1 MHLWPY
7 VNGKGLAHGLRL
19 AEMDASDMLD
29 VIHYFFEDDYRYSN
43 NEESIY
49 KDEFRK
55 SFYKQV
61 YSYEYKYASD
71 DGGSKSSYR
80 DFDASATSS
89 LEDVEE
95 VIEPFNPRKKKA
107 TKAFVEATPM
117 VGDEIKPFGSILDG
131 PIG

>member
-7 VNGKGLAHGLRL
+7 VNGKGIAHGLCL

-29 VIHYFFEDDYRYSN
+29 VIHYFFEDDYRYST

-55 SFYKQV
+55 SFYSRV
-61 YSYEYKYASD
+61 YNYTYKYASED
-71 DGGSKSSYR
+71 RESSQSYR
-80 DFDASATSS
+80 DFDAELGNSTD
-89 LEDVEE
+89 EPEE
-95 VIEPFNPRKKKA
+95 IIQPFSPREQKA
-107 TKAFVEATPM
+107 TKAFIEATPM
-117 VGDEIKPFGSILDG
+117 VGDEVRPFGSILDS

>member
-1 MHLWPY
+1 
-7 VNGKGLAHGLRL
+7 
-19 AEMDASDMLD
+19 MLD

-55 SFYKQV
+55 SFYMQL
-61 YSYEYKYASD
+61 YSYEYRYSSEDRAPNP
-71 DGGSKSSYR
+71 SYR

-89 LEDVEE
+89 LEGVEE
-95 VIEPFNPRKKKA
+95 VIEPFNPRKKQN